1 MSDVAADQDFEIRV
15 REQTRGS
22 KLEAAYKKR
31 RAKSLQKPPHTH
43 NARTRQ
49 VSADTAQQT

>member
-1 MSDVAADQDFEIRV
+1 MSDVAADQDSEIRV